1 MRKIISATI
10 VWAMMFLVL
19 FLNITAEAAGNKPL
33 VGVAWRGDTS
43 ETFEAACK
51 AIEAAGGIPVVLD
64 QVRSAD
70 LEYTAD
76 GKIIGYKDE
85 NGALTLEGGKLV
97 RCNTWQNSNVQ
108 MAIGKLGAV
117 VFPGG
122 QDISPSLYYTPQP
135 VLSKE
140 GFNAERDVSDY
151 LLMSYCLEKDIPIL
165 AICRGMQM
173 LAVVSG
179 ADLIQDIPDYMAG
192 LGKNYKYEHRN
203 EPNEQGYRDFA
214 FHDVIVTEKN
224 SVLAQLTNKNTIS
237 NVPSWHH
244 QAVKS
249 IDGTRLKTT
258 GISRTN
264 GADIIEAVERPD
276 KTFVLGLQYHPE
288 IAVVRHLDENS
299 IVYFKAIVNLAK
311 ENSSEAIQQME

>member
-1 MRKIISATI
+1 MRRIISATI

-33 VGVAWRGDTS
+33 VGVAWRGDTAES
-43 ETFEAACK
+43 FEAACQ
-51 AIEAAGGIPVVLD
+51 AIEAAGGTTVVLD

-76 GKIIGYKDE
+76 GKIIGCKDE

-108 MAIGKLGAV
+108 MAIGKIGAV

-179 ADLIQDIPDYMAG
+179 ADLIQDIPDYMAS
-192 LGKNYKYEHRN
+192 LGKSYKYEHRN
-203 EPNEQGYRDFA
+203 EPKEQGAYRDFA
-214 FHDVIVTEKN
+214 FHDVTVTEKD
-224 SVLAQLTNKNTIS
+224 SLLAQLTKRNLIS

-244 QAVKS
+244 QAVNS
-249 IDGTRLKTT
+249 IDGTRLQIT
-258 GISRTN
+258 GITRTN
-264 GADIIEAVERPD
+264 GTDIIEVVERPD
-276 KTFVLGLQYHPE
+276 KTFALGLQYHPE

-299 IVYFKAIVNLAK
+299 IAYFKAIVNLAK
-311 ENSSEAIQQME
+311 EHSSKAIR